1 MAVEALPQLEPAQF
15 GEARGADWPDLSDV
29 LLAGERVLLLTRGR
43 VRTGRIPQ
51 PQRWFV
57 IVTDRRLIC
66 LQDSRRSARR
76 QLHVALNRIEHAYQ
90 RGVLGGKV
98 VVVTRRG
105 KIRIAGLGRYAGGQ
119 LVARLLYGERAG
131 EVVLTAGAPATLPLP
146 ALPLAAAIP
155 QEAVLSRVEELEAV
169 VDRMTQQLRFL
180 EELLRSR
187 QGPTG

>member
-1 MAVEALPQLEPAQF
+1 MAVEALPQLEPARF

-43 VRTGRIPQ
+43 VRTGRLPR
-51 PQRWFV
+51 PDRWFV

-66 LQDSRRSARR
+66 LQDSRRTARR

-90 RGVLGGKV
+90 RGLLGGKV

-119 LVARLLYGERAG
+119 LIARLLSGDRAV
-131 EVVLTAGAPATLPLP
+131 EA
-146 ALPLAAAIP
+146 ALPMVAAVALPRPPAPIP
-155 QEAVLSRVEELEAV
+155 QEAVLSRVEELESV

-187 QGPTG
+187 QGTTG

>member
-1 MAVEALPQLEPAQF
+1 MAVEALPQLELARF

-43 VRTGRIPQ
+43 VRTGRLPR
-51 PQRWFV
+51 PTRWFV

-66 LQDSRRSARR
+66 LQDSRQTTRQ

-90 RGVLGGKV
+90 RGILGGKV

-105 KIRIAGLGRYAGGQ
+105 KIRISGLGRYAGGQ
-119 LVARLLYGERAG
+119 LIARLLSSERTADP
-131 EVVLTAGAPATLPLP
+131 VLVPAAPAP
-146 ALPLAAAIP
+146 LPLAAPIP
-155 QEAVLSRVEELEAV
+155 QEAVLTRVEELESAL
-169 VDRMTQQLRFL
+169 DRMTQQLRFL